1 MIHGIDIIT
10 MLIRKSGYFFVVYFI
25 ITIKDFIMDIIKL
38 QAILDAG
45 HVEGKKAYDDH
56 ISNNKSFGG
65 CGFAW
70 SVISQYEGKKIMGSN
85 KMGKMLKKC
94 GIDQNSYRE
103 FYVWDRNPSQSV
115 DAKMAYQEAFSKHL
129 RDNGFRCYPDSRLD

>member
-1 MIHGIDIIT
+1 MLFRIT
-10 MLIRKSGYFFVVYFI
+10 TFI
-25 ITIKDFIMDIIKL
+25 IIKDFIMDIVKL

-45 HVEGKKAYDDH
+45 HAEGKKAYDACID
-56 ISNNKSFGG
+56 SNSAWGG

-70 SVISQYEGKKIMGSN
+70 SVISEYEDKKIRGNS
-85 KMGKMLKKC
+85 KIGKMLKQC
-94 GIDQNSYRE
+94 GVGQNSYRE

-115 DAKMAYQEAFSKHL
+115 DAKMAYQEAFSKYL